1 MTPRLGAVV
10 VLLATLL
17 VADALVAQQ
26 PPRRSALDWP
36 AIDGVSAAS
45 LQLGQEEDAVLA
57 LFGDPDET
65 LASPLA
71 DRLLRYEILPGVQ
84 LDVHARAGRLEAI
97 GFTVVEGQPP
107 ARSPRTVR
115 GIELGAPMVW
125 VVERYGPPVGARHW
139 YAEPGIAFNLGTAA
153 DAVQSILIFAPGR
166 PAP

>member
-1 MTPRLGAVV
+1 MTMRPGAT

-17 VADALVAQQ
+17 VAGAGGAQQ

-57 LFGDPDET
+57 LFGAPDES

-71 DRLLRYEILPGVQ
+71 DRLLRYEILPGVR
-84 LDVHARAGRLEAI
+84 LEAHARAGRLEAI
-97 GFTVVEGQPP
+97 GVTVVEGHPP

-115 GIELGAPMVW
+115 GIELGASMIW
-125 VVERYGPPVGARHW
+125 VVERYGEPVGGRYW
-139 YAEPGIAFNLGTAA
+139 YAEPGIAFNLGITA
-153 DAVQSILIFAPGR
+153 DTVQSILVFARGR